1 MIPALLAFAMHAQ
14 TKDADPLGS
23 ESRSQ
28 VEAYFQTLDEM
39 VDDDAM
45 SVRLPELGP
54 MATLHDVALTA
65 DGDFVAVGGRSGMLR
80 VDRSGTIVMFAPDGR
95 IRACRDLGGESTVPI
110 AVAVAKDGRIAVTGS
125 TRSSRFPHFPSRAP
139 NRRVRLEADVF
150 VVVFS
155 KDLKQVEMSLT
166 FGGGRMDYG
175 SGIAFDRDGNLIV
188 AGCTESVDRA
198 EFLSPVASSTDG
210 RARTDAFVVRIEA
223 GAPKVIDFFPC
234 GGRSAVLVA
243 CDSKGIVLAGGLV
256 DGGPTPSR
264 RYGPGGSG
272 DMFLAR
278 YDATDHPRFL
288 VAIGGSAD
296 EFADDEDLDQESG
309 PQFSEMA
316 EHGAS
321 GGGLAIDAQGRI
333 VLASTTES
341 LDFPT
346 TDGAFQ
352 KRSRQVDGLGDGNE
366 DGFIAVFDP
375 EGALLHSTYV
385 STPSRDQICA
395 LALSKA
401 GDIVVGGISDA
412 SAWITGVGATQRQ
425 IDGFVLRLDSEL
437 SRVRGS
443 AGWAGVGYCWVDA
456 LAFDPA
462 DHLFAVVGAFGS
474 KVDAIGFDHEKRAPV
489 ALGNAWRAFL
499 HRFD

>member
-23 ESRSQ
+23 ESRSH
-28 VEAYFQTLDEM
+28 VEAYFQTLEEM
-39 VDDDAM
+39 VDDDAT

-65 DGDFVAVGGRSGMLR
+65 SGDFVAVGGRSGMLR

-139 NRRVRLEADVF
+139 NRRMRFEADVF

-166 FGGGRMDYG
+166 FGGGRMDCG
-175 SGIAFDRDGNLIV
+175 SGIAFDREGNLIV
-188 AGCTESVDRA
+188 AGCSESVDRA
-198 EFLSPVASSTDG
+198 EFLSPVASSTDD
-210 RARTDAFVVRIEA
+210 RARMHAFVVRIEA

-234 GGRSAVLVA
+234 GERSAVLLA

-256 DGGPTPSR
+256 DDGPTPSR
-264 RYGPGGSG
+264 RYGPCGSG
-272 DMFLAR
+272 DMFIAR
-278 YDATDHPRFL
+278 YDRADRRQFL
-288 VAIGGSAD
+288 VAIGGSED
-296 EFADDEDLDQESG
+296 EFADNEDLDQESG

-333 VLASTTES
+333 VLAGTTES

-352 KRSRQVDGLGDGNE
+352 TRSRGAAGTE
-366 DGFIAVFDP
+366 DGFVAVLDP
-375 EGALLHSTYV
+375 DGALRHSTYV

-395 LALSKA
+395 LALSKT
-401 GDIVVGGISDA
+401 GDIVVGGSSDA
-412 SAWITGVGATQRQ
+412 SAWIAGVGETQRK

-437 SRVRGS
+437 SHVRGS
-443 AGWAGVGYCWVDA
+443 AGWAGVGYSWVDA
-456 LAFDPA
+456 LAFDPD

-474 KVDAIGFDHEKRAPV
+474 KVDAIGFDHEKRTPI
-489 ALGNAWRAFL
+489 ALGNVWRAL
-499 HRFD
+499 PHRFE